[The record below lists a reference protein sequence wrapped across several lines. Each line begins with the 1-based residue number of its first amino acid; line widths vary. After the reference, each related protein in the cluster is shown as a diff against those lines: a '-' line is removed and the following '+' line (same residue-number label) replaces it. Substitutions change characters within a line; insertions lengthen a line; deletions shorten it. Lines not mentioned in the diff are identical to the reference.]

1 MRFGDYIRISFDQ
14 LRRRKVVTILC
25 ALGISIGCAAI
36 VVAMSIGESAAKYS
50 EMQMSR
56 WFKLDEITV
65 SAKSAGQS
73 GDPSAKPEMDEG
85 SLLTSQKLELIR
97 TFPHVLAAAPMEEIG
112 GFQTKLSNGTSSYT
126 QVIATDLNSLQAF
139 GHHMRLG
146 TISDLPQTVI
156 ANFGATFGYVD
167 EKARNALYDKLRQNP
182 YDDEVYKQLENLD
195 RLPANLYQQSIQ
207 FVQHDQQS
215 GREILSPA
223 LRVTGVLKKPDS
235 QTDNMA
241 MNQKVM
247 YVSLETAEWLRK
259 QPGFRPIEPDSS
271 TNMVSATVE
280 HYPLV
285 TVKVDS
291 QENILQVENKIKQ
304 LRLNAMNN
312 LEQKERLEKQFAMV
326 RTIALGIGLFVLF
339 IASISIVV
347 AMTMSTH
354 QRRRQI
360 GIMKVLGA
368 NLSQIRNM
376 FIVEATLIG
385 LLGGI
390 MGVILSHWIIWG
402 INGLVLASGA
412 EAAEILFIAPW
423 IIPMGMFFAIITG
436 ILAGLYP
443 AINASRT
450 DALTAIRRD

>member
-1 MRFGDYIRISFDQ
+1 MRFGDYIRLSFDQ

-65 SAKSAGQS
+65 SPQSTGQS
-73 GDPSAKPEMDEG
+73 GDPSAKSEIDEG

-97 TFPHVLAAAPMEEIG
+97 TFPHVQAAAPMQEIG
-112 GFQTKLSNGTSSYT
+112 GFQTKLTNGTTSYV

-139 GHHMRLG
+139 GHQMRLG
-146 TISDLPQTVI
+146 AVSDLPQTVI

-167 EKARNALYDKLRQNP
+167 DKARQALYDKLRLNP

-207 FVQHDQQS
+207 FVQYDQQS
-215 GREILSPA
+215 GREYLSPP
-223 LRVTGVLKKPDS
+223 LRVAGVMKKPDS

-241 MNQKVM
+241 MNQKIM

-259 QPGFRPIEPDSS
+259 QPGFRPIESDSS
-271 TNMVSATVE
+271 ANMVSTTVE

-291 QENILQVENKIKQ
+291 QDNVKQVESKIKQ
-304 LRLNAMNN
+304 LRLNAMHN
-312 LEQKERLEKQFAMV
+312 LEQKERLKEEFAMM
-326 RTIALGIGLFVLF
+326 RTIALGIGLFILF

-347 AMTMSTH
+347 AMTMSTY

-368 NLSQIRNM
+368 NLRQIRNM
-376 FIVEATLIG
+376 FIIEATLIG

-390 MGVILSHWIIWG
+390 MGVIFSHWIIWG
-402 INGLVLASGA
+402 INGLVLSSGA
-412 EAAEILFIAPW
+412 EASEVLFIAPW
-423 IIPMGMFFAIITG
+423 IIPLGMFFAIITG